1 MARKYTDK
9 QIEKEADQIFMKMN
23 PNFARRDGSFPAVSE
38 MTSPAYNREYNRIHR
53 QVRKVRR

>member
-23 PNFARRDGSFPAVSE
+23 PNFARRD
-38 MTSPAYNREYNRIHR
+38 
-53 QVRKVRR
+53 